1 MFKQTE
7 LERRA
12 FQYDFG
18 APVTAAVS
26 INETT
31 NPFR

>member
-1 MFKQTE
+1 MLKQTE

-12 FQYDFG
+12 SQYDFG

-26 INETT
+26 INETIVVG
-31 NPFR
+31 F